1 MAGKTTNLYVSV
13 PTEDDDF
20 IDNLRE
26 KKIREDKRH
35 YTKNQIVRDLIKL
48 GIEVEQ
54 ERYIKLNPDFDKIV
68 EQMQTMVIEMEGEKI
83 RVKKSKSSIY
93 QMLLEKGL
101 QNLEG

>member
-1 MAGKTTNLYVSV
+1 MSNKTTNLYVSV
-13 PTEDDDF
+13 GKEDDEF
-20 IDNLRE
+20 IDYLRE
-26 KKIREDKRH
+26 KKIREEKRH
-35 YTKNQIVRDLIKL
+35 YTKNQIVKELIRL

>member
-1 MAGKTTNLYVSV
+1 MAGNTTNLYVSV
-13 PTEDDDF
+13 GKEDDEF
-20 IDNLRE
+20 IDHLRE
-26 KKIREDKRH
+26 KKIREEKRH
-35 YTKNQIVRDLIKL
+35 YTKNQIVKDLIRL